1 MTTSFTGFLAADFD
15 AYTAEKWS
23 SNMWNRQRL
32 EVKQRAMVLGKEV
45 AEALGSVGAALSLG
59 ASDEHPSLWNKK
71 KVDCQWVFLWR
82 NEEER
87 KVLEAVV
94 DRDRKL
100 SATLLDPTPFHRHA
114 FLTFRMDDEGLEI
127 ALKIHRSAWVDATN
141 LRRKLQTAAGASEMA
156 RLLAA
161 LPDGFVVGVGT
172 EAYATGLAA
181 PDLLAILLS
190 RHDEGE
196 WFFVSRRVPRE
207 QAIASGTDLAAS
219 VIADFEWLWPLY
231 RFLAWS
237 RDNDFVSID
246 EALAAEAAER
256 QVARA
261 RLEQE
266 EAERARKLAH
276 DRDLARE
283 RARDKGPTGSA
294 PRSPRPSQLPR
305 PATAPHPPA
314 LDRAAALPSPAPAPA
329 RPDPAAG
336 AGAGPRPRPQARGE
350 AGPPKPAERSRPEQ
364 GGTPRTAAPPVP
376 TEVAKGVRVR
386 IGKGPFA
393 GKVGTV
399 QEIDRGVAKVLLG
412 LMAARVEVAD
422 LVPVGVGHA
431 ERRRA

>member
-1 MTTSFTGFLAADFD
+1 MSTSFTGFLAADFD
-15 AYTAEKWS
+15 AYTVEKWS

-45 AEALGSVGAALSLG
+45 AETLGAAGAALSLG

-82 NEEER
+82 NEDER

-100 SATLLDPTPFHRHA
+100 ATTLLDPTPFHRHA
-114 FLTFRMDDEGLEI
+114 FLTFRIDAEGLEI

-141 LRRKLQTAAGASEMA
+141 LRRKLQTAAGAAEMA
-156 RLLAA
+156 RLLAV
-161 LPDGFVVGVGT
+161 LPDGFRVGVGD
-172 EAYATGLAA
+172 ESRASSLAT
-181 PDLLAILLS
+181 PDLLGTLLA
-190 RHDEGE
+190 RHQEGE
-196 WFFVSRRVPRE
+196 WFFVSRRVPRDE
-207 QAIASGTDLAAS
+207 AIAAGTPLAAT

-266 EAERARKLAH
+266 EAERADRLAR
-276 DRDLARE
+276 DKDLARE
-283 RARDKGPTGSA
+283 RAREKGPTGPA
-294 PRSPRPSQLPR
+294 PRPPRTAPAARPSQPPSPPR
-305 PATAPHPPA
+305 PEAPPA
-314 LDRAAALPSPAPAPA
+314 APVATEPRGGEGVCRSRRAE
-329 RPDPAAG
+329 RAG
-336 AGAGPRPRPQARGE
+336 GLQSAGEGGPRAPRGERGERGE
-350 AGPPKPAERSRPEQ
+350 AQPPLAMQ
-364 GGTPRTAAPPVP
+364 
-376 TEVAKGVRVR
+376 VAKGVRVR
-386 IGKGPFA
+386 IGKGPFS

-412 LMAARVEVAD
+412 LMAARVDVAD
-422 LVPVGVGHA
+422 LVPVGPGRPGHA